1 KPLLIDVCLC
11 MAVVCGIA
19 LVYSATVF
27 GCFTGRAGVH
37 ACVCVSVC
45 ECVCV
50 CVCVS
55 PLLTSPNLLCFGPQ
69 GAFTFRGSMI
79 DMPSLKQA
87 QNIVTLASAVQRE

>member
-1 KPLLIDVCLC
+1 MQVTLFI
-11 MAVVCGIA
+11 I
-19 LVYSATVF
+19 LVNYSAGAVMCLGT
-27 GCFTGRAGVH
+27 RAQV
-37 ACVCVSVC
+37 
-45 ECVCV
+45 CVCV